1 MPRFEKNP
9 ILRQPPNIVN
19 TVKKKKQSLVTFF
32 IGCPMKKVTIYTYPR
47 VHGQRRGHHVTTVDQ
62 SDMRGLGTE

>member
-1 MPRFEKNP
+1 M
-9 ILRQPPNIVN
+9 VS
-19 TVKKKKQSLVTFF
+19 TVKSKQQSFVIIIFGSPIKKMV
-32 IGCPMKKVTIYTYPR
+32 IYTYPP

>member
-1 MPRFEKNP
+1 M
-9 ILRQPPNIVN
+9 VN
-19 TVKKKKQSLVTFF
+19 TVNKKQQSPAIFF
-32 IGCPMKKVTIYTYPR
+32 IGSPIKKMAIYTYPP